1 MKRSLFSR
9 VALED
14 REVPVP
20 LEDAVANIQVI
31 ETLVHSARVEV
42 GLTSRQKILPN

>member
-9 VALED
+9 VVLED

-31 ETLVHSARVEV
+31 ETLVHSAK
-42 GLTSRQKILPN
+42 SRSWVNIETKNTA